1 MTETD
6 NKDPLH
12 GLTLEKILN
21 LLVDAYGWEGLA
33 EFIPVKCFSVDPS
46 IKSSLIFL
54 RRTPW
59 ARAKVEAL
67 FLGKLRKRRS
77 NAGRRGAAP
86 PATRGSKAPGA
97 APPTE
102 AGPAAAPRK
111 APAAAPKKG
120 PPATPKQRPPDTK
133 TES

>member
-33 EFIPVKCFSVDPS
+33 EFIPVKCFSIDPS

-67 FLGKLRKRRS
+67 FLGKLRRRRS
-77 NAGRRGAAP
+77 SARGRDAALP
-86 PATRGSKAPGA
+86 SADSPKRQSGETKPARGSKKGSTRGGGRRESPGA
-97 APPTE
+97 KPE
-102 AGPAAAPRK
+102 
-111 APAAAPKKG
+111 
-120 PPATPKQRPPDTK
+120 
-133 TES
+133 